1 MPNLI
6 YILLRRLRW
15 PLVTLVSVY
24 AILVLGFVLI
34 PGVDDQGRPWRMDFF
49 HAFYFVS
56 FMGSTIGFGEIPY
69 PFNGMQRMWTLVGIY
84 ASVITWLYGIGALL
98 AMVQDPAF
106 RRLMTDH
113 RFQKKVRGIHEPFYI
128 ICGFG
133 DTGKLLATALAEEA
147 IRCVVIDN
155 RQERIDDL
163 IISDLPLLVPGI
175 CDDAT
180 RADVLKKTGIEFP
193 SCRGVM
199 AITDS
204 DEANLSVAL
213 ACHLIRP
220 ELTVIARAE
229 NRDAA
234 ANINSFGVN
243 VVINPFQ
250 TFADRLALAMHSPGM
265 FVLFEWMT
273 GVPHETLRE
282 PVFPPRGEWI
292 LCGYGRFGH
301 AVYDQLISEGI
312 HSTIVEATP
321 KAVGAPKDAIE
332 GTGTEADTL
341 IQAGVRN
348 AVGIV
353 AGTDNDANNLSII
366 LTAREINPNLFTV
379 ARQNRRQN
387 DELFH
392 KANVDLLMQRGS
404 VIAHK
409 IYALIR
415 TPLIERFLRRAQQ
428 HDNDWANSLV
438 SRISGVVSDEVP
450 HVWQLRIDSAHTP
463 AYAAKIGH
471 QPITLRDMRRDPR
484 NRDAFLDWIPL
495 FLKRGFDEVL
505 LPPMDAEIRYG
516 DELLLCG
523 RLEARR
529 QMEWTAGNEDV
540 LAYVLTGEEHPSS
553 LLGRWLTRKRED
565 EAGLSG

>member
-84 ASVITWLYGIGALL
+84 ASVITWIYGIGALL
-98 AMVQDPAF
+98 STIQDPAF

-113 RFQKKVRGIHEPFYI
+113 RFQKKVSGIHEPFYI

-133 DTGKLLATALAEEA
+133 DTGKQLATALAEEG
-147 IRCVVIDN
+147 IRSVVIDN

-163 IISDLPLLVPGI
+163 IISNLPLLVPGI
-175 CDDAT
+175 CADAT
-180 RADVLKKTGIEFP
+180 RPDVLKKAGVEAP
-193 SCRGVM
+193 NCQGVM

-213 ACHLIRP
+213 ACHLIRT

-234 ANINSFGVN
+234 ANIASFGAN
-243 VVINPFQ
+243 VIINPFQ
-250 TFADRLALAMHSPGM
+250 TFAGRLALAMHSPGM

-273 GVPHETLRE
+273 GVPHERLRE

-301 AVYDQLISEGI
+301 AVHDRLISEGVQA
-312 HSTIVEATP
+312 TIVEATP
-321 KAVGAPKDAIE
+321 EKVGAPDDVIE
-332 GTGTEADTL
+332 GVGAEAETL
-341 IQAGVRN
+341 LKAGVRK

-366 LTAREINPNLFTV
+366 LTARELNPDLFTV
-379 ARQNRRQN
+379 ARQNHRQS
-387 DELFH
+387 DELFR

-409 IYALIR
+409 IYAFIR
-415 TPLIERFLRRAQQ
+415 TPLIESFLRRAQQ

-438 SRISGVVSDEVP
+438 SRISGVVSDQVP
-450 HVWQLRIDSAHTP
+450 HVWQLHIGSLETP
-463 AYAAKIGH
+463 AYVERIGR
-471 QPITLRDMRRDPR
+471 QPITLRDIRRDPR
-484 NRDAFLDWIPL
+484 NRETFLDWIPL
-495 FLKRGFDEVL
+495 MLKRGFDEML
-505 LPPMDAEIRYG
+505 LPDMDTEIRRG

-523 RLEARR
+523 RMEARR
-529 QMEWTAGNEDV
+529 QMEWSAGNADV
-540 LAYVLTGEEHPSS
+540 LAYILTGEEHPSS
-553 LLGRWLTRKRED
+553 LLGRWLSALTTR
-565 EAGLSG
+565 EA